1 MNRSNCPFAGPETAV
16 MRRGSTQRG
25 FTLIEVMIALAI
37 LSAGLAVMLRSTAGD
52 VYTTQRVHMRSVSTE
67 LARGKM
73 YDLEEELK
81 IQGFQETD
89 QEEDGDFSDQ
99 GWPQIKWKA
108 EIVKIEL
115 PDMSALQQMQGQGQ
129 GGADGEAG
137 DSAGAGGMMG
147 GGMMGGGTDQSGAS
161 GQSSMGGMI
170 MGAYYQM
177 ISKTLEASIR
187 KVTLTVTYPLA
198 SGSED
203 IVVGCYFTD
212 PAAVNREIPLASGPG
227 GTSSGDEGDDSGDTG
242 TGTGTGT
249 GVGGGARPSNPR
261 SGSGTGTTKGKG
273 SLGGGR

>member
-1 MNRSNCPFAGPETAV
+1 

-37 LSAGLAVMLRSTAGD
+37 LSAGLVVMLRSTAGD
-52 VYTTQRVHMRSVSTE
+52 VYTTQRAHMRSVSTE
-67 LARGKM
+67 LTRGKM
-73 YDLEEELK
+73 YDLEEDLK

-115 PDMSALQQMQGQGQ
+115 PDMSALQQMQNGQ
-129 GGADGEAG
+129 GGGEDGEAG
-137 DSAGAGGMMG
+137 AGAGAGGMMG
-147 GGMMGGGTDQSGAS
+147 GGMMGGSGADESGGAS

-198 SGSED
+198 GGSEN

-212 PAAVNREIPLASGPG
+212 PAAVDREIPLASGPG
-227 GTSSGDEGDDSGDTG
+227 GTSSGDEGEGDESGG
-242 TGTGTGT
+242 TGTGGKGT
-249 GVGGGARPSNPR
+249 GVGGGARPSAPGAP
-261 SGSGTGTTKGKG
+261 SGSGSKGKG
-273 SLGGGR
+273 GLGGLR